1 MKIGCA
7 AVVTVAI
14 AVVTL
19 ASAPVAHADE
29 ASYYLD
35 RVHTYAF
42 GNRYDDFDW
51 LAERN
56 KVCAAKA
63 NGASIGDLWAIPK
76 KDLPLL
82 TDDDA
87 TMVGSLASLSCR

>member
-1 MKIGCA
+1 MRIER
-7 AVVTVAI
+7 VTVA
-14 AVVTL
+14 AVAAVFVALT
-19 ASAPVAHADE
+19 AAPSAHADE

-35 RVHTYAF
+35 RIHTYAF

-51 LAERN
+51 LHERD
-56 KVCAAKA
+56 KICAAKA
-63 NGASIGDLWAIPK
+63 NGASVGDLWDMPK

>member
-1 MKIGCA
+1 MRIERA
-7 AVVTVAI
+7 AVGAVA
-14 AVVTL
+14 AVFVALT
-19 ASAPVAHADE
+19 SAPAAHADE

-35 RVHTYAF
+35 RIHTYAF

-51 LAERN
+51 LNERD

-63 NGASIGDLWAIPK
+63 NGATVGDLWAMPK